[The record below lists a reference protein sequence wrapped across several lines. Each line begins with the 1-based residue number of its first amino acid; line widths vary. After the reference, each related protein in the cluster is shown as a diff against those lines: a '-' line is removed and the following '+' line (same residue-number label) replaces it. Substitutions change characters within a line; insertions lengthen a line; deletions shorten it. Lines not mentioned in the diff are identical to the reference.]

1 MQKFSWYNNFVMKKL
16 ILASSS
22 PRRKKIFEDLNLD
35 FEIIPSSYEEK
46 LENHDFSY
54 DKIENLAYNKA
65 LAVAKTMT
73 EPALVVGADTIVVNE
88 HKILGKPKNK
98 KEAFEMLKSLS
109 NKEHFVV
116 TSICAIETPTMRK
129 KITSTTSYVTF
140 NELSDEMINNYIE
153 QFNPLDKAGSY
164 GIQELPHGFVKQ
176 IGGSFENIIGL
187 CPKALAK
194 TLAIFKQ

>member
-1 MQKFSWYNNFVMKKL
+1 MRKFWYNQRVMKKL

-35 FEIIPSSYEEK
+35 FEIIPSGYEEK

-54 DKIENLAYNKA
+54 NKIEKLAYNKA
-65 LAVAKTMT
+65 FFVAKTINYD
-73 EPALVVGADTIVVNE
+73 AIVVGADTIVVNE
-88 HKILGKPKNK
+88 HKILGKPKDK
-98 KEAFEMLKSLS
+98 KEAFDMLKSLS

-116 TSICAIETPTMRK
+116 TSICAIETPSMRK

-140 NELSDEMINNYIE
+140 NELSDDMINDYIAK
-153 QFNPLDKAGSY
+153 FNPLDKAGSY
-164 GIQELPHGFVKQ
+164 GIQELPQNFVKK

-194 TLAIFKQ
+194 TLKAFKQ

>member
-1 MQKFSWYNNFVMKKL
+1 MKNL

-35 FEIIPSSYEEK
+35 FEIIPSEYEEK

-54 DKIENLAYNKA
+54 EKIENLAYNKA
-65 LAVAKTMT
+65 LYVARKIK
-73 EPALVVGADTIVVNE
+73 ENSIVVGADTIVVNE
-88 HKILGKPKNK
+88 HKILGKPKDK

-109 NKEHFVV
+109 GKEHFVV
-116 TSICAIETPTMRK
+116 TAICAIQTPSMRK

-140 NELSDEMINNYIE
+140 NDLSDEMITAYIDN
-153 QFNPLDKAGSY
+153 FNPLDKAGSY
-164 GIQELPHGFVKQ
+164 GIQELPHNFVKQ

-194 TLAIFKQ
+194 TLAVFKQ